1 MVQAIDFRVK
11 SRDEGLDA
19 HLTSLPLLSLSSGV
33 QTNMSDYSEA
43 INKAADLVHRLAGPV
58 CDDIG
63 AMISDSIKPYRAK
76 NFVNTLRKTD
86 RILRDAALPAN
97 AVPTRLLFPIAD
109 ASSIED
115 NETLQEMWA
124 GLLATASQQT
134 DAVSPSFIE
143 TLKQL
148 TPDEARHLEVICQ
161 DSVRRYNEI
170 RERNQY
176 SFKKAERVYDGMML
190 VAWAFGGTRFNGPEE
205 LTVPRSVYP
214 DSYLRLGLI
223 RKNFS
228 VTSSFHGRDLNRA
241 MADEMGTAVDADVDE
256 WYEFTEYAVR
266 FLDACH
272 GPLPNHLVP

>member
-1 MVQAIDFRVK
+1 MSHLPANGAHMGDF
-11 SRDEGLDA
+11 
-19 HLTSLPLLSLSSGV
+19 
-33 QTNMSDYSEA
+33 SETV
-43 INKAADLVHRLAGPV
+43 NKAADLVYRLAGPV

-76 NFVNTLRKTD
+76 NLVNTLRKTD
-86 RILRDAALPAN
+86 RILRDAGLPAN

-161 DSVRRYNEI
+161 DSVKHFNDI
-170 RERNQY
+170 TERTKQ
-176 SFKKAERVYDGMML
+176 FGIKIEMRDRICDGITL
-190 VAWAFGGTRFNGPEE
+190 APWAFGGFRFNGPEKFD
-205 LTVPRSVYP
+205 VPPSVYA
-214 DSYLRLGLI
+214 DTYERLGLI
-223 RKNFS
+223 RRTFEVK
-228 VTSSFHGRDLNRA
+228 SSFDRRDLSSA
-241 MADEMGTAVDADVDE
+241 GEVQIHQDVDTE
-256 WYEFTEYAVR
+256 VDGWYEFTEYAVR

-272 GPLPNHLVP
+272 GPLPAPRV